1 MLTAAPGRAQQQ
13 ALPSWNDAAQQAW
26 WTANPTPDTWPKAAD
41 ALQAQLEAAYK
52 QGSVGCFSDPDFQ
65 GWLEHLEWVR
75 LGVAAPDLLA
85 QPQDVAAF
93 IALGRDESVSHVLV
107 RKLSPRDDPR
117 GALQVLLKLAEAN
130 PADLHEYAAL
140 GVAYAL
146 VFDEPFPRDWPHAQ
160 VPQSAVPFGDLDVVK
175 RFQFY
180 VQSNRDHKLELDPTQ
195 LSVDNLKHL
204 VDSKVRLSELAYAQ
218 QNTIPYD
225 HFEQAFFS
233 IRYDDSRISGSMAFT
248 WPNPAYTLADI
259 EKDGGICVDQAYY
272 ATELGKGRGIPT
284 IYFIGQ
290 GTDGG
295 HAWFGYLTRD
305 GKWNLD
311 CGRYES
317 QNYPHGYALDPQTWQ
332 VVDDTTLANLAKN
345 DDAATETSE
354 QPARNAIA
362 WARLHSGTPL
372 FQQALEQARSL
383 SPELAEAWQAEGDYL
398 ASSHASVDDQKS
410 FYNDWIKQFQSFDD
424 MRVEGQ
430 KRLLAVL
437 KAANDPDAEGVERDL
452 TLQNR
457 SENVDF
463 GTQGSIS
470 AIEDKFK
477 AQDFDGAKLAFE
489 AAVRDFQDQGGGSF
503 FYGVIRPYMML
514 CVQYGRYDQADDGL
528 HFIDERMQMDPYS
541 IVGMDYGKLKDE
553 LKSLKDALPA
563 AEKWL
568 GELDDGNYDQAW
580 NDASKAMQQLGTS
593 DQFAQAM
600 QAQRKSFGRLVSRT
614 LARPPVM
621 GSRLTGKDGA
631 TMQGEFL
638 EIRYQDSFDNSTTAV
653 ERATFKHESDG
664 TWRALA
670 YAVTKG

>member
-1 MLTAAPGRAQQQ
+1 MLAALPARAQP
-13 ALPSWNDAAQQAW
+13 ALPSWNPAAQQAW
-26 WTANPTPDTWPKAAD
+26 WTAHPTPDTWAKAAD
-41 ALQAQLEAAYK
+41 ALQAQLEAAYQ
-52 QGSVGCFSDPDFQ
+52 QGGAGSFSDPDFQ

-75 LGVAAPDLLA
+75 LGLAAPDLLA
-85 QPQDVAAF
+85 QPPDVPAF

-107 RKLSPRDDPR
+107 RKLSPRDDPH
-117 GALQVLLKLAEAN
+117 GALQVLLQLAEAN

-146 VFDEPFPRDWPHAQ
+146 VFDEPFPSDWPHAQ

-180 VQSNRDHKLELDPTQ
+180 VQANRDHKLELDPTQ

-204 VDSKVRLSELAYAQ
+204 VDSKVRLSEFQVAQ

-225 HFEQAFFS
+225 HFDQAFFS
-233 IRYDDSRISGSMAFT
+233 IRYDDSRVSGTMAFT
-248 WPNPAYTLADI
+248 WPNPTYTLADI
-259 EKDGGICVDQAYY
+259 EKNGGICVDQAYY

-290 GTDGG
+290 GTDGS

-332 VVDDTTLANLAKN
+332 VVDDTTLANLAKSDN
-345 DDAATETSE
+345 AATETSE

-362 WARLHSGTPL
+362 WARLHPGTPL
-372 FQQALEQARSL
+372 FQQALDQARSL

-398 ASSHASVDDQKS
+398 AASHASVDDQKS

-437 KAANDPDAEGVERDL
+437 KAANDPDAESVERDL

-457 SENVDF
+457 SQNVDF

-470 AIEDKFK
+470 GIEDKFK
-477 AQDFDGAKLAFE
+477 AQDFDGAKVAFE
-489 AAVRDFQDQGGGSF
+489 TAVRDFKDQGGGSF
-503 FYGVIRPYMML
+503 FYDVIRPYMML
-514 CVQYGRYDQADDGL
+514 CVQYGRYDQADDGI
-528 HFIDERMQMDPYS
+528 HFIDERMQMDPYG
-541 IVGMDYGKLKDE
+541 IVGMDYAKLKDE
-553 LKSLKDALPA
+553 MKSLQNALPA

-593 DQFAQAM
+593 DQFAQAV
-600 QAQRKSFGRLVSRT
+600 QAQRKPFGKLVSRT
-614 LARPPVM
+614 MSQPPIL

-631 TMQGEFL
+631 IREGEFL
-638 EIRYQDSFDNSTTAV
+638 EVQYQDSFDNNTTAR
-653 ERATFKHESDG
+653 ERATFTHESDG
-664 TWRALA
+664 TWRAMA
-670 YAVTKG
+670 YAVTKA